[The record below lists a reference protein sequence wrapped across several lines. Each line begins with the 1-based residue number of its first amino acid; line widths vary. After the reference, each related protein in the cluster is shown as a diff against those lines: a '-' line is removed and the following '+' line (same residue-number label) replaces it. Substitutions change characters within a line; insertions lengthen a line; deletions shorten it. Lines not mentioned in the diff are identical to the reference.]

1 MIDKI
6 NPFIKLV
13 TVMVCGILLI
23 FSSSWRVNLL
33 VIITSILFL
42 MTSKKITSSEISR
55 ILVPVSIISLSFF
68 FSGWFFGDPGSPGS
82 EILAPGLGNG
92 IYLGTRV
99 LAFASL
105 GILFSL
111 TTDTKKLLASLV
123 QQGNFSNKMAYGALS
138 SINLFPSMQ
147 EKYQE
152 ANLAYK
158 VRQVQLNKVDHR
170 PLIGLL
176 VRAIRWSDSLA
187 MAMNAKGFSEERTH
201 YVKTSVHSPDL
212 VFLILYPLV
221 ILLGLIF
228 LQ

>member
-1 MIDKI
+1 MIDKV
-6 NPFIKLV
+6 NPFIKLI

-23 FSSSWRVNLL
+23 FSSSWRINLL
-33 VIITSILFL
+33 VIITSVLFL
-42 MTSKKITSSEISR
+42 LTSRKITSEQISK
-55 ILVPVSIISLSFF
+55 ILAPITIISLSFF

-82 EILAPGLGNG
+82 EILDAGLENG

-111 TTDTKKLLASLV
+111 TTDSKELLTSLV
-123 QQGNFSNKMAYGALS
+123 TQGNFSNKMAYGTLS
-138 SINLFPSMQ
+138 SLNLFPSMQ

-158 VRQVQLNKVDHR
+158 VRQVELSKVDHR

-201 YVKTSVHSPDL
+201 YLHTNVQALDII
-212 VFLILYPLV
+212 FLILFPLV
-221 ILLGLIF
+221 ILAGLLF